1 MVEWSDQ
8 GILLEITR
16 FGERDLRLELFSKL
30 HGKHAGFIS
39 HSGKSLPQIGNG
51 VDAKWRARLQE
62 QLGRFTIT
70 PRAEIFAH
78 IADAPQLLILLQSAL
93 ALLRHGTAEQDP
105 MPKLF
110 DGTERFLTELAEC
123 GRQVEPKERQNFNEN
138 QHAIESAS
146 RAYLKWEMQF
156 LQHTGFGLDLSV
168 CALSGVRTNLRFV
181 SPHTGRAITA
191 QAAEGKA
198 WRDKLLPL
206 PAFLNDNHSEMA
218 EAAKSADSHHLRE
231 GFRLTEFFLQ
241 KQFLTQFN
249 EGGLPTMRRR
259 LMKELNL

>member
-110 DGTERFLTELAEC
+110 DGTERF
-123 GRQVEPKERQNFNEN
+123 
-138 QHAIESAS
+138 
-146 RAYLKWEMQF
+146 
-156 LQHTGFGLDLSV
+156 
-168 CALSGVRTNLRFV
+168 
-181 SPHTGRAITA
+181 
-191 QAAEGKA
+191 
-198 WRDKLLPL
+198 
-206 PAFLNDNHSEMA
+206 
-218 EAAKSADSHHLRE
+218 
-231 GFRLTEFFLQ
+231 
-241 KQFLTQFN
+241 
-249 EGGLPTMRRR
+249 
-259 LMKELNL
+259 